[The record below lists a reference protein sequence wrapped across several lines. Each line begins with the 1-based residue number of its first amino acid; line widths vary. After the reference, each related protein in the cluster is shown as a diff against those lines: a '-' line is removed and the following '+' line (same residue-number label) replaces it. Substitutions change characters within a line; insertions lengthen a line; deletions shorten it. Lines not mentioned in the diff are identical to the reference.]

1 MLSSKEITNTRID
14 QIYKLVEN
22 TERSLHKL
30 KEMLRSL
37 DMEDKRDAYRDV
49 PGITG
54 TFDGVNLV
62 SEDGK
67 KLEVP
72 TNYSAKS
79 RLVFGDTLKLI
90 EEDGKQVFK
99 QIEKI
104 ERKKVEGILTKK
116 EGKWY
121 IISDSGTYKVSDIA
135 ADFQHA
141 ELNDEA
147 VAFVPANNLNSP
159 YAALDKV
166 NKKVSITSVSY
177 AAPAVVKKIEVAPT
191 KRVEAPVRV
200 ARPAAVSSGSA
211 SSAAV
216 SAVNSDSGSAERRV
230 PAVDRTASRGVAPKV
245 DNRPRISEIGSNSS
259 TGKAKPRVAPRA
271 SAPKVENTKEFV
283 ASLGSAPT
291 STASDPSIPAVAK
304 SLDEDDLR

>member
-1 MLSSKEITNTRID
+1 MLSSKEITNTKID

-37 DMEDKRDAYRDV
+37 DMDDKRDAYRDI

-121 IISDSGTYKVSDIA
+121 IISDSGTFKILDVA

-177 AAPAVVKKIEVAPT
+177 AAPAVVKKIEVAPILKKEVIKAKPAT
-191 KRVEAPVRV
+191 TERVSTPRV
-200 ARPAAVSSGSA
+200 A
-211 SSAAV
+211 
-216 SAVNSDSGSAERRV
+216 
-230 PAVDRTASRGVAPKV
+230 APKI

-259 TGKAKPRVAPRA
+259 TGKARPRIAPRP
-271 SAPKVENTKEFV
+271 APKVENSKEFV
-283 ASLGSAPT
+283 ASLGSA
-291 STASDPSIPAVAK
+291 SASESVPPAAPK